1 MGTQFIDENVETF
14 SDFEKRTDTRTLAQ
28 KALDVPRSAI
38 SGIATGGGALLSLPE
53 ELPNLALQGG
63 TWAGKKLGLVDKD
76 FQMPRI
82 NVSPYLP
89 SFQQMEAFRK
99 EGKIGDYTIPK
110 WKDTI
115 GEHILDYQPVT
126 QAGEFVQTGAEWAA
140 PAGIFG
146 KTPMAISGGSGL
158 FSEYLEQSGM
168 MEEGKGWIPAIGVD
182 VILNLINGMRNPAH
196 IRRLQE
202 VMDGLVKNNKLADAK
217 DLMKFAQE
225 NNISLSAPEAIIAT
239 VDEAGSTL
247 QSLVADTMVNPKG
260 GAIFNV
266 FTKDRFPQI
275 SNANRE
281 WLNKNL
287 GDMDLKTINVDD
299 ITNGFV
305 NSIKKRSEDY
315 AKNIT
320 LRAKNYNSKIIKG
333 GWNAFDNTWIVTSD
347 GKVTPGII
355 AANLKEYKLGIKR
368 FIKDPENQ
376 TLKQI
381 YQNNIGKF
389 MPDGVELTHTKLH
402 SIYKDLGRT
411 IKKNRSSAE
420 FDSKL
425 DGILNFEKAKIGQI
439 LNQNNYWKSANEF
452 TRKANRIVVDKA
464 MEGLTVGGR
473 VNPNAKKAEA
483 TLALL
488 NKVLLGSDISPVNV
502 KRLYTEL
509 NKIDTK
515 LFPELSNLVLRKKFE
530 EVFKVVGSGKGNRNI
545 GFKFYETVMS
555 KGQGKLVK
563 EMIIGSAKA
572 QGKNP
577 DKAWEGFQKL
587 MNVYK
592 ASGTLPGL
600 GSPTAARGEYFND
613 LRKLNIIIDDVS
625 LTNPLELILK
635 PIRQIVADNR
645 SGQLA
650 KMFTSVDGIDQMINI
665 AKQTKLSN
673 IQNTI
678 KTMVSQIARESEQ
691 SGISISGERIEVD
704 DLDKKEPLKFIDG
717 TTIQY
722 VD

>member
-14 SDFEKRTDTRTLAQ
+14 NEFEKRTDTRTLAQ
-28 KALDVPRSAI
+28 KALDIPMSAI
-38 SGIATGGGALLSLPE
+38 SGVATGGGALLSLPE

-82 NVSPYLP
+82 NIHPALP
-89 SFQQMEAFRK
+89 SFEAMEDFRK

-110 WKDTI
+110 WKETA
-115 GEHILDYQPVT
+115 GKVLDYKPVT

-146 KTPMAISGGSGL
+146 KTPMLISGGAGL
-158 FSEYLEQSGM
+158 FSEGLEQSGIS
-168 MEEGKGWIPAIGVD
+168 EEGKGWIPAIGVD
-182 VILNLINGMRNPAH
+182 VILNLVSGMRNPAH

-202 VMDGLVKNNKLADAK
+202 VMDCLVKNNKLDDAK
-217 DLMKFAQE
+217 DLMKFAEE

-239 VDEAGSTL
+239 ADEAGSTL

-355 AANLKEYKLGIKR
+355 AANLKEYKLGIKKL
-368 FIKDPENQ
+368 IKDPENQ
-376 TLKQI
+376 TLSKI
-381 YQNNIGKF
+381 YQDNIGMY

-402 SIYKDLGRT
+402 SIYKDLGKT

-425 DGILNFEKAKIGQI
+425 D
-439 LNQNNYWKSANEF
+439 
-452 TRKANRIVVDKA
+452 
-464 MEGLTVGGR
+464 
-473 VNPNAKKAEA
+473 
-483 TLALL
+483 
-488 NKVLLGSDISPVNV
+488 
-502 KRLYTEL
+502 
-509 NKIDTK
+509 
-515 LFPELSNLVLRKKFE
+515 
-530 EVFKVVGSGKGNRNI
+530 
-545 GFKFYETVMS
+545 
-555 KGQGKLVK
+555 
-563 EMIIGSAKA
+563 
-572 QGKNP
+572 
-577 DKAWEGFQKL
+577 
-587 MNVYK
+587 
-592 ASGTLPGL
+592 
-600 GSPTAARGEYFND
+600 
-613 LRKLNIIIDDVS
+613 
-625 LTNPLELILK
+625 
-635 PIRQIVADNR
+635 
-645 SGQLA
+645 
-650 KMFTSVDGIDQMINI
+650 
-665 AKQTKLSN
+665 
-673 IQNTI
+673 
-678 KTMVSQIARESEQ
+678 
-691 SGISISGERIEVD
+691 
-704 DLDKKEPLKFIDG
+704 
-717 TTIQY
+717 
-722 VD
+722 

>member
-14 SDFEKRTDTRTLAQ
+14 NEFEKRTDTRTLAQ
-28 KALDVPRSAI
+28 KALDIPMSAI
-38 SGIATGGGALLSLPE
+38 SGVATGGGALLSLPE

-82 NVSPYLP
+82 NIHPALP
-89 SFQQMEAFRK
+89 SFEAMEDFRK

-110 WKDTI
+110 WKETA
-115 GEHILDYQPVT
+115 GKVLDYKPVT

-146 KTPMAISGGSGL
+146 KTPMLISGGAGL
-158 FSEYLEQSGM
+158 FSEGLEQSGIS
-168 MEEGKGWIPAIGVD
+168 EEGKGWIPAIGVD
-182 VILNLINGMRNPAH
+182 VILNLVSGMRNPAH

-202 VMDGLVKNNKLADAK
+202 VMDGLVKNNKLDDAK
-217 DLMKFAQE
+217 NLMKFAQE
-225 NNISLSAPEAIIAT
+225 NNISISAPEAIIAT
-239 VDEAGSTL
+239 ADEAGSTL

-287 GDMDLKTINVDD
+287 GDMDLKTINIDD

-305 NSIKKRSEDY
+305 NAVRNRADDY

-452 TRKANRIVVDKA
+452 TKKANRIIVDKA

-473 VNPNAKKAEA
+473 VNPNAKA
-483 TLALL
+483 TLTLL
-488 NKVLLGSDISPVNV
+488 NKVLLGSDISPINI
-502 KRLYTEL
+502 KKLYTEL

-515 LFPELSNLVLRKKFE
+515 LFPEMSNLVLSKQFE
-530 EVFKVVGSGKGNRNI
+530 KGIKAVGNKNVGFQFYESVMGKGND
-545 GFKFYETVMS
+545 
-555 KGQGKLVK
+555 KLVK

-577 DKAWEGFQKL
+577 EKAWEGFQKL

-625 LTNPLELILK
+625 LSQPLEFILK

-678 KTMVSQIARESEQ
+678 KTMVSQIAREAEQ
-691 SGISISGERIEVD
+691 SGVSISGERIEVD

-717 TTIQY
+717 TTLQY

>member
-1 MGTQFIDENVETF
+1 MGVETIENLETF
-14 SDFEKRTDTRTLAQ
+14 SEFEDRTDKRTLAQ
-28 KALDVPRSAI
+28 KALDIPRSLI
-38 SGIATGGGALLSLPE
+38 SGAATGGGALLSLPE

-63 TWAGKKLGLVDKD
+63 TLAGKKLGLIDKD
-76 FQMPRI
+76 FEMPRI

-89 SFQQMEAFRK
+89 SFEAMEDFRK
-99 EGKIGDYTIPK
+99 EGKIGDFTIPK

-115 GEHILDYQPVT
+115 GKHILDYQPVT
-126 QAGEFVQTGAEWAA
+126 QAGEFAQTGAEWAT
-140 PAGIFG
+140 PATLFG
-146 KTPMAISGGSGL
+146 KTPAIISAGAGL
-158 FSEYLEQSGM
+158 LSEGLEQSGISP
-168 MEEGKGWIPAIGVD
+168 EGKGWIPAIGFD
-182 VILNLINGMRNPAH
+182 VILNLVSGMRNPAH

-202 VMDGLVKNNKLADAK
+202 VMDGLVKNNKLDDAK

-225 NNISLSAPEAIIAT
+225 NNITLSAPEAIIAT

-287 GDMDLKTINVDD
+287 GDMDLKTINIDD

-305 NSIKKRSEDY
+305 NAVRNRADDY

-320 LRAKNYNSKIIKG
+320 LRSKNYNSKIIKG
-333 GWNAFDNTWIVTSD
+333 GWDAFDNTIIVTSD
-347 GKVTPGII
+347 GKAIKGII
-355 AANLKEYKLGIKR
+355 NANLKEYQLGVKK
-368 FIKDPENQ
+368 FIKNPDNKAFAKIFQEEIGILIPEGSV
-376 TLKQI
+376 I
-381 YQNNIGKF
+381 
-389 MPDGVELTHTKLH
+389 THTGLHNVYKRLGKRIAALKKAPDADSGVIKLL
-402 SIYKDLGRT
+402 SQ
-411 IKKNRSSAE
+411 
-420 FDSKL
+420 
-425 DGILNFEKAKIGQI
+425 EKTKIGQI

-464 MEGLTVGGR
+464 MEGLQVGGR
-473 VNPNAKKAEA
+473 VNPNAKA
-483 TLALL
+483 TLTLL
-488 NKVLLGSDISPVNV
+488 NKVLLGSDISPINI
-502 KRLYTEL
+502 KKLYTEL

-515 LFPELSNLVLRKKFE
+515 LFPEMSNLVLSKQFE
-530 EVFKVVGSGKGNRNI
+530 KGIKAVGNKNVGFQFYESVMGKGND
-545 GFKFYETVMS
+545 
-555 KGQGKLVK
+555 KLVK

-577 DKAWEGFQKL
+577 EKAWEGFQKL

-600 GSPTAARGEYFND
+600 GSATAARGEYFND
-613 LRKLNIIIDDVS
+613 LRKLGIIVDDIS
-625 LTNPLELILK
+625 LTKPLEFILR
-635 PIRQIVADNR
+635 PIRTIVADNR

-650 KMFTSVDGIDQMINI
+650 NMFTSVDGIDQMINI
-665 AKQTKLSN
+665 SKQTKLSN

-678 KTMVSQIARESEQ
+678 KTMVSQIAREAEQ
-691 SGISISGERIEVD
+691 SGVSISGERIEVD
-704 DLDKKEPLKFIDG
+704 DFDKEQPLQFIDG

>member
-1 MGTQFIDENVETF
+1 MGTKFIDENVETF
-14 SDFEKRTDTRTLAQ
+14 NEFEKRADTRTLAQ
-28 KALDVPRSAI
+28 KALDIPMSAI
-38 SGIATGGGALLSLPE
+38 SGVATGGGALLSLPE

-63 TWAGKKLGLVDKD
+63 TWAGKKMGLVNED
-76 FQMPRI
+76 FQMPKVW
-82 NVSPYLP
+82 NPALLP
-89 SFQQMEAFRK
+89 SFKQMEDFRT
-99 EGKIGDYTIPK
+99 EGKIGNYTIPK
-110 WKDTI
+110 WKETA
-115 GEHILDYQPVT
+115 GKVLDYKPIT
-126 QAGEFVQTGAEWAA
+126 QAGEFAQTGAEWAA

-146 KTPMAISGGSGL
+146 KTPMLISGGAGL
-158 FSEYLEQSGM
+158 FSESLEQSGISPK
-168 MEEGKGWIPAIGVD
+168 GKGWIPAIGVD
-182 VILNLINGMRNPAH
+182 VVLNLMSGMRNPAH

-202 VMDGLVKNNKLADAK
+202 VMDGLVKNNNLDDAK

-225 NNISLSAPEAIIAT
+225 NNISISAPEAIIAT

-247 QSLVADTMVNPKG
+247 QSLVADTMANPKG
-260 GAIFNV
+260 GAIFNT

-287 GDMDLKTINVDD
+287 GDMDLNTINVMD

-305 NSIKKRSEDY
+305 NSIKKRSNDY
-315 AKNIT
+315 NKNIT

-355 AANLKEYKLGIKR
+355 AANLKEYKLGIKK

-376 TLKQI
+376 TLRKI
-381 YQNNIGKF
+381 YQDNIGRF
-389 MPDGVELTHTKLH
+389 LPDGVELTHTKLD
-402 SIYKDLGRT
+402 SIYKDLGQT
-411 IKKNRSSAE
+411 IKKNRNSAE

-425 DGILNFEKAKIGQI
+425 DGILNLEKAKIGQI
-439 LNQNNYWKSANEF
+439 LNQNNYWKNANEF
-452 TRKANRIVVDKA
+452 TKKANRIIVDKA
-464 MEGLTVGGR
+464 MDGLTVG
-473 VNPNAKKAEA
+473 KKIKFNEEM
-483 TLALL
+483 TLELL
-488 NKVLLGSDISPVNV
+488 NKVLLGSDISPINV

-515 LFPELSNLVLRKKFE
+515 LFPELSNLVLSKKFE

-572 QGKNP
+572 QGKDP
-577 DKAWEGFQKL
+577 DKVLKGFMKL

-600 GSPTAARGEYFND
+600 GSATAARGEYFND
-613 LRKLNIIIDDVS
+613 LRKLGIFIDDIS
-625 LTNPLELILK
+625 LTQPLEVILR

-650 KMFTSVDGIDQMINI
+650 KMFTSVDGIDQMLNI

-673 IQNTI
+673 INNTI
-678 KTMVSQIARESEQ
+678 KTMVSQISREASQ
-691 SGISISGERIEVD
+691 SGISISGERIESSD
-704 DLDKKEPLKFIDG
+704 FDKKQPLKFIDG
-717 TTIQY
+717 TTLQY
-722 VD
+722 IE